1 MEHWAGWLP
10 VEASR
15 PAWAAV
21 TTLAQDYLRA
31 GQADTLAQ
39 ARADAMLDLI
49 LGQATATFVLHPTVP
64 LEDLAVTGADL
75 AEGAGRDDG
84 DDLVPVSGYGTP
96 GQSFIRRGH
105 LRELAGLTGHGRR
118 TRSTRQGEG
127 SAARGATRVRVGECL
142 ALDPDTGATVG
153 VVDPATG
160 EVDPATGVLDPA
172 TDVVDPATGVVDPAT
187 GLVPPATDVVEDG
200 AVAGVV
206 DAGHVAPGSGRPAG
220 SGSAFVRVPETDR
233 YRPSAEVERMV
244 KARDGRC
251 RFPGCQVPVRFV
263 DLDHVQAFDHDDPA
277 VGGATSP
284 WNLACLCRRHHRV
297 KQLPGWRVQLFA
309 DGTMTWT
316 DPSGVTRAT
325 WPEDHRPVPRPDRPP
340 TPARAAP
347 DPAPARRTEE
357 DLAAAAAP
365 DPAGARRTDED
376 LAAAAAPDP
385 AVPPGPWPGSWQAE
399 RRAAELEPYS
409 LLEDQFLDVLLAA
422 GVELPT
428 GMTAHRSLPRPPRRL
443 PGGNLVTAPEHELDS
458 ADLLDGASTAGD
470 TTAGDT
476 TGGNPRDGE
485 QTPARRIRPDRSHG
499 QTPTRSIV
507 LHPDTLAELDAMVA
521 RRTAPPF

>member
-1 MEHWAGWLP
+1 M
-10 VEASR
+10 
-15 PAWAAV
+15 
-21 TTLAQDYLRA
+21 
-31 GQADTLAQ
+31 
-39 ARADAMLDLI
+39 
-49 LGQATATFVLHPTVP
+49 
-64 LEDLAVTGADL
+64 
-75 AEGAGRDDG
+75 
-84 DDLVPVSGYGTP
+84 VPVSGYGTP

-105 LRELAGLTGHGRR
+105 LRELAGLTRR
-118 TRSTRQGEG
+118 SAVRRDPPLTTPDAAAG

-153 VVDPATG
+153 VVDPASG
-160 EVDPATGVLDPA
+160 EVGPATGVRRP
-172 TDVVDPATGVVDPAT
+172 TWSTRRPTWSTRRP
-187 GLVPPATDVVEDG
+187 DVVEDG

-206 DAGHVAPGSGRPAG
+206 DAGHVAPGSGRPAGPG

-277 VGGATSP
+277 AGGATSP
-284 WNLACLCRRHHRV
+284 GNLACLCRRHHRV

-347 DPAPARRTEE
+347 DPAPARRTDE

-365 DPAGARRTDED
+365 DPAPTRRTDED

-485 QTPARRIRPDRSHG
+485 RTPARRIRPDRSHG

-507 LHPDTLAELDAMVA
+507 LHPDTLAELDATGRPAHRAALLTVA
-521 RRTAPPF
+521 GAAPS